1 MWGGSGSGDGLQSWE
16 QREYGV
22 CVCMWEGE
30 GESWRERDRERE
42 RENTSGLLENVFF
55 FVLILAYFVS
65 CNGPCALKEKWH
77 RKEHIIDYYYY

>member
-1 MWGGSGSGDGLQSWE
+1 MGYSHGS
-16 QREYGV
+16 RENMECV
-22 CVCMWEGE
+22 CVCGRGRGE
-30 GESWRERDRERE
+30 GESWRERDRERERE

-55 FVLILAYFVS
+55 FVLILTYFVS